1 MVLMDQYVG
10 HTANADLANYNI
22 DISFLVTDAAKMVF
36 NTGAYCHT
44 SKDVSEGGCLGN
56 IEVEAIDIVI
66 TGTE

>member
-10 HTANADLANYNI
+10 QTVNADLANYNI

-56 IEVEAIDIVI
+56 IEVEAIDVVI
-66 TGTE
+66 TGRE